1 MAKCANGEGGITR
14 HKASGLYMACYT
26 VQTPTGPKRKTIYGK
41 EREEVADKLIEALS
55 NRNKGL
61 VFEGDD
67 QTLSE
72 YLDRWLN
79 GAVKGSVKPSTYE
92 SYERM
97 IRNHIKP
104 TLGHRKLKN
113 LAPDHVQYFYQSKLD
128 AGLAA
133 GTVRLMHGILH
144 KALEQAVKWGI
155 VPRNVCKATTP
166 PKPNPEEIRPLD
178 AEQAKRLL
186 EVASAAGG
194 NRLEALYVLAV
205 TAGLRIGE
213 LLGLKW
219 EDVDL
224 DAGILRVRRTRSQA
238 KSGPTFTTPK
248 SGKGRSI
255 RLTGRAVEALRSHKA
270 AQNAERLKLGDL
282 WEDNGLIY
290 CTTAGKPLDFRNV
303 ATASFKPL
311 LKKAGLPDIRFHDLR
326 HTCAT
331 LLLFRGHHPKLVQ
344 ELLGHSSVA
353 MTLDRYSHVL
363 PGMGDQT
370 AAAMEAALS

>member
-1 MAKCANGEGGITR
+1 MKLGTTTRCRRTWMARRRGNGEGGITR
-14 HKASGLYMACYT
+14 HKASGLYMARYT

-67 QTLSE
+67 ETVST

-79 GAVKGSVKPSTYE
+79 GSVKGSVKPSTYE

-104 TLGHRKLKN
+104 ALGLRKLKN
-113 LAPDHVQYFYQSKLD
+113 LAPDHVQYFYQQKLD
-128 AGLAA
+128 AGLAP

-178 AEQAKRLL
+178 AEQARRLL
-186 EVASAAGG
+186 EASRK

-205 TAGLRIGE
+205 TAGVGGGGHLRPPRGE
-213 LLGLKW
+213 
-219 EDVDL
+219 
-224 DAGILRVRRTRSQA
+224 
-238 KSGPTFTTPK
+238 
-248 SGKGRSI
+248 
-255 RLTGRAVEALRSHKA
+255 
-270 AQNAERLKLGDL
+270 GD
-282 WEDNGLIY
+282 
-290 CTTAGKPLDFRNV
+290 
-303 ATASFKPL
+303 
-311 LKKAGLPDIRFHDLR
+311 
-326 HTCAT
+326 
-331 LLLFRGHHPKLVQ
+331 
-344 ELLGHSSVA
+344 
-353 MTLDRYSHVL
+353 
-363 PGMGDQT
+363 
-370 AAAMEAALS
+370 

>member
-1 MAKCANGEGGITR
+1 
-14 HKASGLYMACYT
+14 
-26 VQTPTGPKRKTIYGK
+26 
-41 EREEVADKLIEALS
+41 
-55 NRNKGL
+55 
-61 VFEGDD
+61 
-67 QTLSE
+67 
-72 YLDRWLN
+72 
-79 GAVKGSVKPSTYE
+79 
-92 SYERM
+92 M

-104 TLGHRKLKN
+104 ALGQRRLKN
-113 LAPDHVQYFYQSKLD
+113 LAPVHVQYLYQKKLD
-128 AGLAA
+128 AGLAS
-133 GTVRLMHGILH
+133 GTVRLIHGILH
-144 KALEQAVKWGI
+144 KALEQAVKWGT

-178 AEQAKRLL
+178 AEQARKLL
-186 EVASAAGG
+186 EAARG

-224 DAGILRVRRTRSQA
+224 DAATLRVRRAKSQA
-238 KSGPTFTTPK
+238 KTGPTFTAPK
-248 SGKGRSI
+248 NGKGRSI
-255 RLTGRAVEALRSHKA
+255 RLTQRAVEALKTHKA

-282 WEDNGLIY
+282 WEDNSLIF

-311 LKKAGLPDIRFHDLR
+311 LKEAGLPDIRFHDLR

-331 LLLFRGHHPKLVQ
+331 LLLSRGHHPKLVQ
-344 ELLGHSSVA
+344 ELLGHASVA

-370 AAAMEAALS
+370 AKAMEAALS